1 MQIEVEVKGQRI
13 KRINSPGSVADTLNY
28 LTCYFT
34 FDEEG
39 WDNTVKTAYF
49 RNPASGKT
57 YSQILAEDN
66 TCTVPWEALTDRGF
80 VKFSVSGERENYRI
94 TTDIES
100 FYNGETVYGGNP
112 SEPPTPDQYDQMI
125 ALAEQTKEI
134 AESVRRDADEGKF
147 DGDPGEPGK
156 PGAPG
161 RDGVSPTAKVEQ
173 TDDGA
178 VITITDATG
187 TTTAE
192 LKNGKEGNPGQNA
205 TDEQVRGA
213 VDAYM
218 AEHPVQVD
226 TDDLIKI
233 AIKEEASGAVP
244 IVTTDSAEMGVQDL
258 TMQGWTEQARYE
270 GKNLFDPH
278 NNMNGFYTGTMNG
291 NVSINT
297 TTGWSWEL
305 DISKMI
311 PGQYTISITTDINV
325 RFRYYITDE
334 TGSIV
339 KLYEDSS
346 ANAKYNTSTFDVPDG
361 TKVLYVS
368 IIEVSAS
375 DEAKIML
382 NSGSTALTYEPYT
395 GGAPSPSPDYPQEI
409 VNAGN
414 YEEGTQKWKYEVKL
428 TGANLFDGTQFG
440 QSGKVLHVDSTSGA
454 RDITGID
461 YKPNTAYTISIEG
474 YEIVTPNGNWTAN
487 FTVYYTDG
495 TFDQKYTKFLVGN
508 PLVTNKNKTIQRIVL
523 GNPWKVGETI
533 TGIMVNE
540 GSTALPYEPYRLPQT
555 VTLTSDRPL
564 TKWDRLEK
572 RDGVWGWVYKS
583 AEVVLDGTENYT
595 AGGEDYVSDFSSN
608 CYTVISNMVSDGR
621 TNAFMNR
628 LSNIDYSWAQRDA
641 IGFSKNLKQLHVR
654 ISNSDLGTTGESSA
668 SEITDAMKAYM
679 AQQYEDGNPFIAL
692 YETAE
697 ETFVPLSESEQEQM
711 NALHTYYPTTVLS
724 NDTECEMS
732 IKYIADT
739 KTYIDSKIAAIQ
751 AAIINTI

>member
-1 MQIEVEVKGQRI
+1 MQIEVKVQGQKIERL
-13 KRINSPGSVADTLNY
+13 NSPGSVEDTLNY
-28 LTCYFT
+28 LTCHFV
-34 FDEEG
+34 FEGEE
-39 WDNTVKTAYF
+39 WDDTVRTAYF
-49 RNPASGKT
+49 QNPASGEK
-57 YSQILAEDN
+57 YPKILADDG
-66 TCTVPWEALTDRGF
+66 TCTVPWEALTDKGPIR
-80 VKFSVSGERENYRI
+80 FSVAGERENYRI
-94 TTDIES
+94 TTGIES
-100 FYNGETVYGGNP
+100 FWNSGTIYGGKP

-134 AESVRRDADEGKF
+134 AESVRSDADAGKF
-147 DGDPGEPGK
+147 DGEPGK
-156 PGAPG
+156 PGTPG

-258 TMQGWTEQARYE
+258 TMQGWTEQDGTE
-270 GKNLFDPH
+270 GKNLFDISDFET
-278 NNMNGFYTGTMNG
+278 NNKGIIENGTILFKQSLGT
-291 NVSINT
+291 VTYYLRLS
-297 TTGWSWEL
+297 
-305 DISKMI
+305 
-311 PGQYTISITTDINV
+311 PGTYSISIKRSGYSGIVIKVNEV
-325 RFRYYITDE
+325 FVVNNG
-334 TGSIV
+334 GSNN
-339 KLYEDSS
+339 L
-346 ANAKYNTSTFDVPDG
+346 TSNFDVSDG
-361 TKVLYVS
+361 DSVVLEFSEGQNPNGEDRMIY
-368 IIEVSAS
+368 
-375 DEAKIML
+375 DIML
-382 NSGSTALTYEPYT
+382 NSGSAALPYEPYT

-409 VNAGN
+409 VSAGK
-414 YEEGTQKWKYEVKL
+414 YDEGTGKY
-428 TGANLFDGTQFG
+428 Q
-440 QSGKVLHVDSTSGA
+440 
-454 RDITGID
+454 
-461 YKPNTAYTISIEG
+461 YTIKISDSE
-474 YEIVTPNGNWTAN
+474 ESP
-487 FTVYYTDG
+487 
-495 TFDQKYTKFLVGN
+495 TKSQ
-508 PLVTNKNKTIQRIVL
+508 TI
-523 GNPWKVGETI
+523 
-533 TGIMVNE
+533 
-540 GSTALPYEPYRLPQT
+540 
-555 VTLTSDRPL
+555 TLTSDRPL

-572 RDGVWGWVYKS
+572 RDGVWGWVHKS